1 MNSKLMFAA
10 TSLSTCFYIASLG
23 STNKAIAYD
32 PVVTC
37 EANFRQA
44 PYNMQ
49 CWSDKLGKETTIRDF
64 VKAIESGEIS
74 R

>member
-1 MNSKLMFAA
+1 MNSKLMLTA
-10 TSLSTCFYIASLG
+10 TSLSACFYIASLG
-23 STNKAIAYD
+23 NTNKAIAYD

-64 VKAIESGEIS
+64 VKAIESGEIT